1 MLHFKMQTVATNS
14 MYIFVVVVVVVVVI
28 VAIVVHKDDFHLKY
42 KT

>member
-14 MYIFVVVVVVVVVI
+14 MYIFVVVVVVVVI